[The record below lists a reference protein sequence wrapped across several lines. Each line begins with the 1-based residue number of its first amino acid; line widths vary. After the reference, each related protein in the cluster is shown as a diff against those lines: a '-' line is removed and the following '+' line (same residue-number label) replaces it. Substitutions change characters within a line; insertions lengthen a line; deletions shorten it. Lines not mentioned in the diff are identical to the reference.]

1 MSQLKQVILI
11 RKDLKMSAGKV
22 AAQAAHAS
30 VDAVLKSNKKL
41 LNNWRKAGMKK
52 ITLRVDSKEELQK
65 YYDIALKYDLT
76 ASLITDAGHTE
87 ISPGTQTC
95 VAIGPEPEVKI
106 DEITSELK
114 PY

>member
-1 MSQLKQVILI
+1 MTQLKQVILI

-41 LNNWRKAGMKK
+41 LNNWRKTGMKK
-52 ITLRVDSKEELQK
+52 IALRVDSKEELQK
-65 YYDIALKYDLT
+65 YFDQALKSDIT

-95 VAIGPEPEVKI
+95 VAIGPGPEVKI
-106 DEITSELK
+106 DEITSQLK